1 MRLSKTAWLILGAGI
16 FIIAFATLYMVYS
29 RRSGEQE
36 QLNSSLAV
44 AQGALPQLISERED
58 LESQLTQWES
68 QLTEAT
74 SSLAKIEARFPE
86 SVQSIEYDERLFELA
101 DDCDLEITSLTA
113 SEPSSKK
120 VKVEAEDIKVED
132 ITYATTSFRVE
143 VRGEVDD
150 ILDFI
155 NAIATGEHFITA
167 TVESVD
173 MDIPEP
179 EEGEEAEK
187 PTATIELVI
196 YGYEGE

>member
-1 MRLSKTAWLILGAGI
+1 MRLSKTAWLILGIGI
-16 FIIAFATLYMVYS
+16 FVIAFATLYMVYS
-29 RRSGEQE
+29 QQSGEQE

-44 AQGALPQLISERED
+44 AQGALPQLVSERED

-68 QLTEAT
+68 QLAQAT

-86 SVQSIEYDERLFELA
+86 SVQSIEYDERLFKLA

-113 SEPSSKK
+113 SEPSEE
-120 VKVEAEDIKVED
+120 KVENV
-132 ITYATTSFRVE
+132 TYSITSFGVD
-143 VRGEVDD
+143 VRGEVAD

-155 NAIATGEHFITA
+155 NAIATSEYFTTA
-167 TVESVD
+167 TMEMVD

-179 EEGEEAEK
+179 EEEEEEEK

-196 YGYEGE
+196 YGYQGE